1 MVKKHKHGKLL
12 TSAAVLTSA
21 IVAPAVVSAA
31 PTYYKD
37 VPPSHVAY
45 DSIMYMSGKGIIN
58 GYADGT
64 FRPSEKVTRGQA
76 AKILAISLNLD
87 LNNVRNPHFRDVP
100 TSHGFYK
107 YIAALYE
114 AGIIDGYSN
123 GNFGVNDPL
132 NRGQMAKILALAYQL
147 EKQPLRTAKFTDVS
161 SNAFYAGYLQS
172 LIDNKITFGITPT
185 RFAPNQYVDRGQMAM
200 FVHRSELA
208 TNRTDTVNATIST
221 FDGYSLQTDKGFYDI
236 PASLRYFFSS
246 QNYNALK
253 NARISFN
260 HDKGALTSITQLE
273 LRNSGTSS
281 NIITLYGNNT
291 TLNGSLVIDA
301 DYLNVRDLTVTKNLS
316 FGSEAQNYF
325 TGDTLNIKGSTTSNE
340 YTSTSNRTLNL
351 TFNNTTLNTVQLS
364 KSNTNFT
371 LTNKSLAKF
380 ITMKANG
387 TFRTYD
393 TSRVEEVSLEG
404 SVSEAAIHSNVPKL
418 SVSTTRDVTVNGSGT
433 ITTFNILTNRLVTI
447 NTAGTIST
455 LDIPRDGYVNV
466 GTQTWVSNVL
476 IPRNTSIKEVIRNYD
491 SAKYRIDRING
502 VKNPDQTPPYEPP
515 VYQDITI
522 RAASMDANGV
532 ISMTF
537 DQNPTKYKMTTKT
550 KMYAGDVKTNQTL
563 ELTNLSIGNGSYT
576 SGQAGTFTWTEGKNQ
591 YSTSYSTVSSSGSW
605 KTVTFY
611 EDTRLKNKIFGI
623 TYRVSSLGL
632 EVATDFTDD
641 TVTFLNNSTF
651 SVVGTKGSYTS
662 IAGSKIA
669 VPTGTITNETELQR
683 ALSLKVP
690 EITISKDITITKP
703 VAINYPNVKIQA
715 INGAA
720 IKVSDGLRYKAEEA
734 AITFDENAKNAK
746 WQNVKLVGHS
756 GTRGH
761 GILVNSDNVT
771 FENAEVTNFAGY
783 NIISYNSSSV
793 TLNKVKLSNAK
804 GGLHVYTSR
813 TSSPTTVN
821 LTNVETTNNQDG
833 GVNLVADRGSSK
845 IIVTGKGNKHNDQ
858 SKGVPAPAFWT
869 DGNGEFDFKLA
880 DLHLYTKIQNAYYHI
895 DNDLEFSHAVSQ
907 LSKTKTEKQTPRMN
921 IADNFTTNK
930 SIKVNEAISINGN
943 GKTISL
949 NSKGD
954 PKKDAQGLL
963 ISSSVVIDNLNFT
976 SGKDMM
982 DHLIEVSGN
991 GASLALSNT
1000 TLKDSRL
1007 GAIYVGNSEK
1017 KDTKEK
1023 LTLKG
1028 SIAFSNNELGGVG
1041 AMNGVTITAKEA
1053 KITYTPSTR
1062 TNNVVYK
1069 NTNRKGSI
1077 KVEPIFWA
1085 DSLDVLVDLPD
1096 GFKSYEVSRDKKNN
1110 KILSN
1115 DRNSATE
1122 VIYSR

>member
-1 MVKKHKHGKLL
+1 MVKNHKHGKLL

-21 IVAPAVVSAA
+21 IVAPAVVAAA

-37 VPPSHVAY
+37 VPKSHVAY

-107 YIAALYE
+107 YVAALYE

-132 NRGQMAKILALAYQL
+132 NRGQMAKLLALAYEL

-161 SNAFYAGYLQS
+161 ANAFYAGYLQS

-221 FDGYSLQTDKGFYDI
+221 FDGYSLQTDKGTFDI

-246 QNYNALK
+246 QNRDALK
-253 NARISFN
+253 NAKISFT

-281 NIITLYGNNT
+281 NVLTLYGNNV
-291 TLNGSLVIDA
+291 TLTGNLVIDA

-316 FGSEAQNYF
+316 FGSGTQNYF
-325 TGDTLNIKGSTTSNE
+325 TGDALYIKGSTISNE
-340 YTSTSNRTLNL
+340 YTSTTNRTLHF
-351 TFNNTTLNTVQLS
+351 TFNNSTLTTVQLS

-371 LTNKSLAKF
+371 LTNKSFAKS

-404 SVSEAAIHSNVPKL
+404 AVSEAAIHSNVPKL
-418 SVSTTRDVTVNGSGT
+418 SVSTTRDVTLNGSGT
-433 ITTFNILTNRLVTI
+433 VTTFNILTNRLVTI

-476 IPRNTSIKEVIRNYD
+476 IPWNISIKDVIRNYD

-522 RAASMDANGV
+522 RAASMDVNGV

-550 KMYAGDVKTNQTL
+550 GMYSGDVKTNQTI
-563 ELTNLSIGNGSYT
+563 ELTNLAVANGNYT
-576 SGQAGTFTWTEGKNQ
+576 NGQAGTFTWTEGKNQ
-591 YSTSYSTVSSSGSW
+591 YSTSYSAVTSNGNW

-611 EDTRLKNKIFGI
+611 EDTRLKNKIVEI

-632 EVATDFTDD
+632 EVDTGFTDNPS
-641 TVTFLNNSTF
+641 TFLNNTTF
-651 SVVGTKGSYTS
+651 SVLGTKGSYTS
-662 IAGSKIA
+662 IAGSKIS
-669 VPTGTITNETELQR
+669 VPTGNVTNETELQR

-690 EITISKDITITKP
+690 DITISKDITITKP
-703 VAINYPNVKIQA
+703 VSINYPNVKIQA
-715 INGAA
+715 INGAT
-720 IKVSDGLRYKAEEA
+720 IKVSDGLLYKAEEA
-734 AITFDENAKNAK
+734 AITFEENAKNAK
-746 WQNVKLVGHS
+746 WLNLKLVGHS
-756 GTRGH
+756 STRGH
-761 GILVNSDNVT
+761 GILVYADNVT
-771 FENAEVTNFAGY
+771 FDNAEVANFAGF
-783 NIISYNSSSV
+783 NIVADNTTAV
-793 TLNKVKLSNAK
+793 TLNKVKLSNSK
-804 GGLHVYTSR
+804 GGMHVYTSR

-821 LTNVETTNNQDG
+821 LTNVETSNNQRTG
-833 GVNLVADRGSSK
+833 IHLVAERNSR
-845 IIVTGKGNKHNDQ
+845 IIVNGKDNRHNDRYE
-858 SKGVPAPAFWT
+858 GVPTPAFLT
-869 DGNGEFDFKLA
+869 EGNGEVDFKLA
-880 DLHLYTKIQNAYYHI
+880 DFHLYTKIQNAYYHI
-895 DNDLEFSHAVSQ
+895 DNDLEFSHAFTQ
-907 LSKTKTEKQTPRMN
+907 LRKTEKQSSKMN
-921 IADNFTTNK
+921 IADNFTANK
-930 SIKVNEAISINGN
+930 PLTVTGAISINGN
-943 GKTISL
+943 GKTITL

-954 PKKDAQGLL
+954 PKKNAQGLL
-963 ISSSVVIDNLNFT
+963 ISSSVVIDNLNFAA
-976 SGKDMM
+976 GIDMK
-982 DHLIEVSGN
+982 DHLIKVNGN
-991 GASLALSNT
+991 GASLALSNSS
-1000 TLKDSRL
+1000 LKDSKS
-1007 GAIYVGNSEK
+1007 GAIYVGNSDRKE
-1017 KDTKEK
+1017 TKEK

-1028 SIAFSNNELGGVG
+1028 SITLSNNVSGGVG
-1041 AMNGVTITAKEA
+1041 ATNGVTITAKEA
-1053 KITYTPSTR
+1053 KITYTPSKLTD
-1062 TNNVVYK
+1062 TVVYK
-1069 NTNRKGSI
+1069 NKNQNGSI
-1077 KVEPIFWA
+1077 EVEPIFWS
-1085 DSLDVLVDLPD
+1085 DSLDVVFELPD
-1096 GFKSYEVSRDKKNN
+1096 GFKKYDVFRDKKNN
-1110 KILSN
+1110 KILAN